1 VLLNGFNIF
10 ELVTGA
16 RIPLSLENR
25 IRVIVFGAAVFGLGL
40 LWMKWLI
47 KQYPLLQS
55 SEQMHVRS
63 QQLTHVRKVT
73 LFAVVIGNFILLIA
87 LSAYL
92 RR

>member
-1 VLLNGFNIF
+1 
-10 ELVTGA
+10 
-16 RIPLSLENR
+16 
-25 IRVIVFGAAVFGLGL
+25 
-40 LWMKWLI
+40 MKWLI